1 MTEAVMELMNCMIS
15 LLRKQQAYLKE
26 AMALLQDI
34 CQDMH
39 QLMDQSQKDEVKIR
53 ELQEQIRKW
62 KIFCSDLSEQNEVL
76 VKQNQELQGLKE
88 LWMPGEEFEADTNSL
103 SRKEISGKEA
113 AAPQDMTREE
123 LLAALARGKQETRS
137 LYTQKISL
145 RQLSARLNEEN
156 EMLLTL
162 WEEMEQKYENAKSA
176 YDDLWK
182 SYEQMRGLYESAR
195 GKIRELQKEKC
206 TAAGMGG

>member
-53 ELQEQIRKW
+53 ALQEQIRKW
-62 KIFCSDLSEQNEVL
+62 KTLCSDLSEQNEVL
-76 VKQNQELQGLKE
+76 EKQNQELQGLKE
-88 LWMPGEEFEADTNSL
+88 LWMPEEGSGGDMKSSGSQGIL
-103 SRKEISGKEA
+103 SREA
-113 AAPQDMTREE
+113 ALQDMTRAE
-123 LLAALARGKQETRS
+123 LLAALARGKQETRT

>member
-76 VKQNQELQGLKE
+76 VKQNQELQGLKG
-88 LWMPGEEFEADTNSL
+88 LWMPGKEYGADTNSL
-103 SRKEISGKEA
+103 SRKEISGREA
-113 AAPQDMTREE
+113 ASQDMTREE
-123 LLAALARGKQETRS
+123 LLAALARGKQETRT

-145 RQLSARLNEEN
+145 RQSSARLNEEN

-162 WEEMEQKYENAKSA
+162 WEEIEQKYENAKSA

-195 GKIRELQKEKC
+195 EKIRELQKEKC

>member
-1 MTEAVMELMNCMIS
+1 
-15 LLRKQQAYLKE
+15 
-26 AMALLQDI
+26 MALLQDI

-88 LWMPGEEFEADTNSL
+88 LWMPGKEFEASTNSL

-113 AAPQDMTREE
+113 AASQDMTREE
-123 LLAALARGKQETRS
+123 LLVALARGKQETRS

>member
-1 MTEAVMELMNCMIS
+1 
-15 LLRKQQAYLKE
+15 
-26 AMALLQDI
+26 
-34 CQDMH
+34 
-39 QLMDQSQKDEVKIR
+39 
-53 ELQEQIRKW
+53 
-62 KIFCSDLSEQNEVL
+62 
-76 VKQNQELQGLKE
+76 
-88 LWMPGEEFEADTNSL
+88 
-103 SRKEISGKEA
+103 
-113 AAPQDMTREE
+113 MTRAE
-123 LLAALARGKQETRS
+123 LLAALARGKQETRT

-195 GKIRELQKEKC
+195 EKIRELQKEKC

>member
-88 LWMPGEEFEADTNSL
+88 LWM
-103 SRKEISGKEA
+103 K
-113 AAPQDMTREE
+113 
-123 LLAALARGKQETRS
+123 
-137 LYTQKISL
+137 L
-145 RQLSARLNEEN
+145 RQSRNF
-156 EMLLTL
+156 
-162 WEEMEQKYENAKSA
+162 EQGGSLAGYDEGGTIGSIGQREAGNPYLVHTEDLIETIECQIERRKRDAA
-176 YDDLWK
+176 YALGRDGT
-182 SYEQMRGLYESAR
+182 EVRER
-195 GKIRELQKEKC
+195 EVRIR
-206 TAAGMGG
+206 

>member
-53 ELQEQIRKW
+53 ALQEQIRKW
-62 KIFCSDLSEQNEVL
+62 KTLCSDLSEQNEVL
-76 VKQNQELQGLKE
+76 EKQNQELQGLKE
-88 LWMPGEEFEADTNSL
+88 LWMPEEGSGGDMKSSGSQGIL
-103 SRKEISGKEA
+103 SREA
-113 AAPQDMTREE
+113 ALQDMTRAE
-123 LLAALARGKQETRS
+123 LLAALARGKQETRT

-162 WEEMEQKYENAKSA
+162 WEEAEQKYQNAKSA

-182 SYEQMRGLYESAR
+182 SYEQMRDLYESAR
-195 GKIRELQKEKC
+195 GKIRELQKERC
-206 TAAGMGG
+206 SAADMGG

>member
-123 LLAALARGKQETRS
+123 LLAALARGKQETRT

>member
-62 KIFCSDLSEQNEVL
+62 KILCSDLSEQNEAL
-76 VKQNQELQGLKE
+76 ERQKQELLRFAGPLMPEKE
-88 LWMPGEEFEADTNSL
+88 FGVGTNSL
-103 SRKEISGKEA
+103 NRKEIFSKEEPA
-113 AAPQDMTREE
+113 LQDMTKEE

-195 GKIRELQKEKC
+195 EKIRELQKEKC

>member
-53 ELQEQIRKW
+53 ALQEQIRKW
-62 KIFCSDLSEQNEVL
+62 KTLCSDLSEQNEVL
-76 VKQNQELQGLKE
+76 EKQNQELQGLKE

-113 AAPQDMTREE
+113 AASQDMTREE

-195 GKIRELQKEKC
+195 EKIRELQKEKC